1 MKTFYGA
8 CFVLGT
14 ILPYSQLVV
23 WLDSHGAD
31 VRSLLQAI
39 TGNPMSA
46 FAWLDVL
53 VSAIV
58 LLAFIVVEGR
68 RLAMRHVWVPIVGT
82 LTVGVSC
89 GLPLFLLMREQHL
102 HRTSAPPVR

>member
-1 MKTFYGA
+1 MKTFYA
-8 CFVLGT
+8 TCVVFGT

-23 WLDSHGAD
+23 WLAAHGAD

-39 TGNPMSA
+39 TSNPVSA

-58 LLAFIVVEGR
+58 LLAFIIVEGR
-68 RLAMRHVWVPIVGT
+68 RLAIRRLWLPIVGT

-89 GLPLFLLMREQHL
+89 GLPLFLLIREQQL
-102 HRTSAPPVR
+102 QPRNGN